1 MPHASNRAHM
11 RTHALTPDRRR
22 GQPRAETNKSHV
34 ARRLSRL
41 SRAHASR
48 RRSAA
53 PPRVISTAPQRIPP
67 KHQSAPSLAHRPISN
82 FASLHSLAGL
92 LAVFLL
98 RALPRHAAQSRAAA
112 CRGVP
117 QRAAACRSVPRK
129 SLGLCSAT
137 STHVWRRPRAL
148 KRWQRDS
155 VPPAPA
161 SGAMMAARRAPNR
174 SPAGKRPWPAWDV
187 GGSQAWVWQWTGQ
200 GGARGAA
207 GQSWTTDALDVHTR
221 AGGRGAGRRQGR
233 RRPLGA
239 APGRI
244 GRRSTRRAL
253 AAARAPP
260 DSQSPP

>member
-67 KHQSAPSLAHRPISN
+67 KHRSAPSLAHRPISN

-117 QRAAACRSVPRK
+117 QRAAACRGVPQ
-129 SLGLCSAT
+129 
-137 STHVWRRPRAL
+137 RAAAC
-148 KRWQRDS
+148 RGVPQRAAACRGVPQRAAQIVGAVQRDEHS
-155 VPPAPA
+155 RVAA
-161 SGAMMAARRAPNR
+161 AESAQAVAAR
-174 SPAGKRPWPAWDV
+174 
-187 GGSQAWVWQWTGQ
+187 
-200 GGARGAA
+200 
-207 GQSWTTDALDVHTR
+207 
-221 AGGRGAGRRQGR
+221 
-233 RRPLGA
+233 
-239 APGRI
+239 
-244 GRRSTRRAL
+244 
-253 AAARAPP
+253 
-260 DSQSPP
+260 

>member
-1 MPHASNRAHM
+1 MHA
-11 RTHALTPDRRR
+11 HALKCSGDTRQIATAIEQKLGFIILDDGVPCTVPVDLLGATRCV
-22 GQPRAETNKSHV
+22 RA
-34 ARRLSRL
+34 
-41 SRAHASR
+41 
-48 RRSAA
+48 
-53 PPRVISTAPQRIPP
+53 P
-67 KHQSAPSLAHRPISN
+67 APSGSPVYRVLCVLCC
-82 FASLHSLAGL
+82 FAATG
-92 LAVFLL
+92 
-98 RALPRHAAQSRAAA
+98 
-112 CRGVP
+112 RGVP
-117 QRAAACRSVPRK
+117 RMPRRAAACRSVPRK